1 MKAKVNPIFNIIKE
15 YMYMHLYSIFI
26 NPIFDKHAS
35 LNLKKK
41 VVYLLINDVEL
52 FLM

>member
-1 MKAKVNPIFNIIKE
+1 MNLYPIFIK
-15 YMYMHLYSIFI
+15 
-26 NPIFDKHAS
+26 PIFDKHAS
-35 LNLKKK
+35 LSLKKK